1 MNSMMN
7 PRRNRPTLHDVAKAA
22 GVGATTVSRVI
33 NGGRYVAPEM
43 LARIQRVMDELGYQ
57 PNEAA
62 RSLKSE
68 RSRTIGLI
76 IPSITDPFF
85 AQFAEI
91 AEIHARRHDYVV
103 ILLTS
108 QDRPQLEL
116 DDVQIF
122 ERHRVDGLLLVP
134 PRTGLKALI
143 QSLRRLSVPIVGFDR
158 PITSRDFSNVISDN
172 YTAAL
177 YAVNHL
183 LKHRRKRILCLGG
196 DPNLYTI
203 QERVKGAT
211 SALKTTGLEI
221 IVEMEASDY
230 PSAEA
235 AIMKHMKS
243 KQKPDAIFGLY
254 NQSTIFAYEVMQ
266 NYGIQVPERVSLIGF
281 DDFVLAGTLRPSIT
295 VVKQSIEELARVA
308 TQLLLSHIAG
318 ETSAAQQIEIAS
330 QLVIRQSCGCSPSPG
345 SPLVEDI
352 RPDTIL
358 A

>member
-1 MNSMMN
+1 MMN
-7 PRRNRPTLHDVAKAA
+7 HRKSRPTLHDVAKAA

-43 LARIQRVMDELGYQ
+43 LARIQRVMAELGYQ

-85 AQFAEI
+85 AQFAEV
-91 AEIHARRHDYVV
+91 AETYARRHDYVV

-116 DDVQIF
+116 EDVQIF

-134 PRTGLKALI
+134 PRAGLKTLI

-158 PITSRDFSNVISDN
+158 PITGRDFSNVISDN

-203 QERVKGAT
+203 QERIKGAT
-211 SALKTTGLEI
+211 SALHAVGLEA
-221 IVEMEASDY
+221 IVEMEAADY

-235 AIMKHMKS
+235 AVMKHMKS
-243 KQKPDAIFGLY
+243 RKKLDAIFGLY

-266 NYGIQVPERVSLIGF
+266 NYNIRVPETVSLIGF
-281 DDFVLAGTLRPSIT
+281 DDFALAGTLRPSIT
-295 VVKQSIEELARVA
+295 VVRQSIGELARAA

-318 ETSAAQQIEIAS
+318 ETNAAQQIEVAS
-330 QLVIRQSCGCSPSPG
+330 QLVIRQSCGCSPAAG
-345 SPLVEDI
+345 SVLIEDI
-352 RPDTIL
+352 RPDTVL
-358 A
+358 S